1 MCNYKDAIAREAKRS
16 LAQGRT
22 RYVPEAYLNKN
33 CLPRAP

>member
-1 MCNYKDAIAREAKRS
+1 MRNSKDAIAREAKRS

-22 RYVPEAYLNKN
+22 RHVEAYLNKN